1 MYIHIFTVHVH
12 KPYCTQSLSHTC
24 NCVIINILFMFV
36 SSDTEDYKNEADI
49 GGLLKKSVMAANP
62 ILPPDQ

>member
-1 MYIHIFTVHVH
+1 MYILNT
-12 KPYCTQSLSHTC
+12 YCTQSLSHTC

-49 GGLLKKSVMAANP
+49 GGL
-62 ILPPDQ
+62 